1 MPVDGNLGGEAAV
14 GEDGLYDPRGEGCT
28 VQGAVLLRDRDVR
41 VDEWLF
47 FDDVVGLVIIVG
59 LLQLV
64 CLLTKQGSP
73 HRDLWSTEEM
83 IKEDGGRGPM
93 LDIVNEA
100 MIHRIDEPRI
110 VFLFCFYYCSPPDN
124 NV

>member
-1 MPVDGNLGGEAAV
+1 MGSDLRREAAMR
-14 GEDGLYDPRGEGCT
+14 EDGLHDARSEGSA
-28 VQGAVLLRDRDVR
+28 VQAAVLLGHRDVR
-41 VDEWLF
+41 VDKWLLF
-47 FDDVVGLVIIVG
+47 YDVIGLVIIVG

-93 LDIVNEA
+93 LDVVNEA
-100 MIHRIDEPRI
+100 MMHRIDEPRI
-110 VFLFCFYYCSPPDN
+110 VIFFCFYYCSPPDS